1 VIISAMRDELV
12 KILKRLYA
20 AIEQN
25 EFSLPEGENALA
37 EWQSA
42 LEQAEHETSVLDLTA
57 LNQELLRIA
66 AERAAWQQRIIEA
79 EAIGVPELESKIAEA
94 RAALEALEPADK
106 LEHIQANLE
115 PSMAETRQLRD
126 KIKANH
132 LDQQQLEQRLIA
144 LQQEEATLQAQ
155 IKRLEHAKVEWLKKQ
170 ETRKL
175 RQDCL
180 TLAENIHKLED
191 KWRAQI

>member
-1 VIISAMRDELV
+1 MRDELV

-25 EFSLPEGENALA
+25 EFSLTESENALA
-37 EWQSA
+37 QWRNA
-42 LEQAEHETSVLDLTA
+42 LEQAEHETSVLDPTV
-57 LNQELLRIA
+57 LNQEQSRVA
-66 AERAAWQQRIIEA
+66 TERAAWQQRIIEA

-94 RAALEALEPADK
+94 RAALEALEPAAK

-132 LDQQQLEQRLIA
+132 LGQQQLEQRLAA
-144 LQQEEATLQAQ
+144 LQQEEAMLQAQ
-155 IKRLEHAKVEWLKKQ
+155 IERLEHAKVEWQKKQ

-180 TLAENIHKLED
+180 ALAENIHELED